1 MAKTKSAY
9 FCQSCGY
16 ESAKWLGKCPSC
28 NSWNTFVEEIIEKTA
43 SKIPAWKS
51 SGNGSRVHKPSK
63 VANIESSS
71 EKRIFTG
78 DQELDRVLGGGLVMG
93 SVTLIGGE
101 PGIGKSTL
109 MLQLALNINNKR
121 ILYVSGEES
130 EQQIKMRAER
140 ITSMPT
146 ADCYILTETNTQNIF
161 KQIEELEPEIVIV
174 DSIQTLHSSHI
185 ESTPGSVSQV
195 RECTAEL
202 LRFAKET
209 DTPVFLIGHIT
220 KDGAI
225 AGPKILEHMVDT
237 VLQFEGDRHH
247 IYRILRSIKNRF
259 GAAAELGIYAMNS
272 SGLRE
277 VTNPSEILLSQRDEE
292 LSGIAI
298 SATLEGA
305 RPMLIETQSLVSVAA
320 YGTPQRSATGFDTK
334 RMNML
339 LAVLEKRCGFRL
351 STRDVF
357 LNLAGGIRVEDP
369 AIDLA
374 IMVAIISSHEDI
386 SIPSKYCF
394 AGEVGLS
401 GEIRAVNRIDQRISE
416 ADKLGFEKIYISTY
430 NMKGLVK
437 EKYSIEVIGVSKI
450 EDVFSA
456 LFG

>member
-28 NSWNTFVEEIIEKTA
+28 NSWNTFVEEIIEKPGA
-43 SKIPAWKS
+43 NVPVWQS
-51 SGNGSRVHKPSK
+51 SGSTKKLNKPNK
-63 VANIESSS
+63 VNNIETTAEHKVSTS
-71 EKRIFTG
+71 
-78 DQELDRVLGGGLVMG
+78 DLELDRVLGGGLVAG
-93 SVTLIGGE
+93 SVVLIGGE

-109 MLQLALNINNKR
+109 MLQLALNIAGRKV
-121 ILYVSGEES
+121 LYISGEES

-140 ITSMPT
+140 ITESPT
-146 ADCYILTETNTQNIF
+146 ADCYILTETSTQHIF
-161 KQIEELEPEIVIV
+161 KQIEALEPDIVVV

-202 LRFAKET
+202 IRFAKET
-209 DTPVFLIGHIT
+209 GVPVFLIGHIT

-259 GAAAELGIYAMNS
+259 GAAAELGIYAMHS
-272 SGLRE
+272 GGLRQ
-277 VTNPSEILLSQRDEE
+277 VSNPSEILLSQRDEE

-305 RPMLIETQSLVSVAA
+305 RPMLIETQALVSAA
-320 YGTPQRSATGFDTK
+320 AFGTPQRSATGFDTK

-357 LNLAGGIRVEDP
+357 LNIAGGIKVEDP

-374 IMVAIISSHEDI
+374 IVAAIISSHEDI
-386 SIPSKYCF
+386 SISSKICF
-394 AGEVGLS
+394 AAEVGLS
-401 GEIRAVNRIDQRISE
+401 GEIRAVNRIEQRISE
-416 ADKLGFEKIYISTY
+416 ADKLGFDRIFVSNY
-430 NMKGLVK
+430 NLKGLVTD
-437 EKYSIEVIGVSKI
+437 KYTIEITGVSKI
-450 EDVFSA
+450 EDVFSL